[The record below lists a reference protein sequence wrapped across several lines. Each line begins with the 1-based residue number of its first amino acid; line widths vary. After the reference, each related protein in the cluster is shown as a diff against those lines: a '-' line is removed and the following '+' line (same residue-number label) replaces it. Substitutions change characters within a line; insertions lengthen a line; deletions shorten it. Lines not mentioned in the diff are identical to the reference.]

1 MVEVS
6 GGGLPNMQG
15 TNNRHHSWESGRKW
29 PMGPD
34 SSLQKQ
40 FRGRGHVLEG
50 SLLAAG
56 RKDWEGGQR
65 VGCSLV
71 DQP

>member
-6 GGGLPNMQG
+6 GGGLPNMQS
-15 TNNRHHSWESGRKW
+15 TNNRRHSWGSGHKW
-29 PMGPD
+29 PAGPD

-40 FRGRGHVLEG
+40 FHGRGLVLEG

-56 RKDWEGGQR
+56 YKDWEGDRR